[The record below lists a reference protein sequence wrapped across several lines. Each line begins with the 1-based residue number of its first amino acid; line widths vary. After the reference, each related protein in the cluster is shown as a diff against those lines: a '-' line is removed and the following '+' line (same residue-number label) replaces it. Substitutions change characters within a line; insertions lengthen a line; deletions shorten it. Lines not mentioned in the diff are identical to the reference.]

1 MIDLEDVR
9 AAQRRI
15 EGTAHRTPVLT
26 SRTLD
31 ERTGATIFLKVETF
45 QRGGAFK
52 FRGAYNK
59 ISSLTPEE
67 RQRGVIAFSS
77 GNHAQ
82 AVALA
87 SKILRVP
94 ATIVMPDDAPTA
106 KRQATEGYGATVVTY
121 DRYTQDREQLAVQL
135 AEESNLTL
143 VPPYDDP
150 LIIAGQGTVALEL
163 LEDVNEIDVLV
174 VPVGGGGLVAGCG
187 VACSAGSKSVRL
199 FGVEPELGDDTR
211 RSLQAGE
218 RIQVPVP
225 QTIADG
231 QQVTQPGRL
240 TFELNRH
247 LLEDVVLVSDE
258 EILDAMEFAFDRL
271 KIVTE
276 PSGATGIAALL
287 QGRVEVKGARVGVV
301 VSGGNVGVSRFCEL
315 LSSRQGLQIPHD
327 S

>member
-1 MIDLEDVR
+1 LIDLEDVR

-15 EGTAHRTPVLT
+15 EGVAHRTPVLT
-26 SRTLD
+26 SRTVNQ
-31 ERTGATIFLKVETF
+31 RTGATVFLKAETF

-59 ISSLTPEE
+59 VASLTPEE
-67 RQRGVIAFSS
+67 RERGVIAFSS

-87 SKILRVP
+87 SKLLGTP

-121 DRYTQDREQLAVQL
+121 DRYTQDREQLAARL
-135 AEESNLTL
+135 AEERGLVL
-143 VPPYDDP
+143 VPPFDDP
-150 LIIAGQGTVALEL
+150 FIVAGQGTVALEL
-163 LEDVNEIDVLV
+163 LEDVGAIDILV
-174 VPVGGGGLVAGCG
+174 VPVGGGGLIAGCG
-187 VACSAGSKSVRL
+187 VACRSQSTNVRL

-211 RSLQAGE
+211 RSLHAGE
-218 RIQVPVP
+218 RIQIPVP
-225 QTIADG
+225 RTIADG

-240 TFELNRH
+240 TFELNRRQ
-247 LLEDVVLVSDE
+247 LEDVVLVSDE

-287 QGRVEVKGARVGVV
+287 QGRIDVEGARVGVV
-301 VSGGNVGVSRFCEL
+301 VSGGNVGVQRFCEL

>member
-15 EGTAHRTPVLT
+15 EGVANRTPVLT

-31 ERTGATIFLKVETF
+31 ERTGATVFLKAETF

-59 ISSLTPEE
+59 VSSLTPEE
-67 RQRGVIAFSS
+67 RKRGVVAFSS

-82 AVALA
+82 AVAFA
-87 SKILRVP
+87 SKILGVP

-121 DRYTQDREQLAVQL
+121 DRYTQDREQLAAQL
-135 AEESNLTL
+135 AEEGGLVL

-150 LIIAGQGTVALEL
+150 FIIAGQGTVALEL
-163 LEDVNEIDVLV
+163 LEEVGDIDVLV
-174 VPVGGGGLVAGCG
+174 APVGGGGLIAGCG
-187 VACSAGSKSVRL
+187 VACRSQSTTVRL

-211 RSLQAGE
+211 RSLHAGE
-218 RIQVPVP
+218 RIQIPVP
-225 QTIADG
+225 RTIADG
-231 QQVTQPGRL
+231 QQVTQPGEL

-287 QGRVEVKGARVGVV
+287 QRRVEVKGARVGVV
-301 VSGGNVGVSRFCEL
+301 VSGGNVGVQRFCEL